1 MYVLLGVTEDVV
13 VVGAL
18 VPEEVLEEGSGL
30 LCPTSPLISICVK
43 WLFPGSNQHLMRP
56 PSVKPC

>member
-18 VPEEVLEEGSGL
+18 VPEEVLEEGECGCSRLCLGL
-30 LCPTSPLISICVK
+30 C
-43 WLFPGSNQHLMRP
+43 Q
-56 PSVKPC
+56 